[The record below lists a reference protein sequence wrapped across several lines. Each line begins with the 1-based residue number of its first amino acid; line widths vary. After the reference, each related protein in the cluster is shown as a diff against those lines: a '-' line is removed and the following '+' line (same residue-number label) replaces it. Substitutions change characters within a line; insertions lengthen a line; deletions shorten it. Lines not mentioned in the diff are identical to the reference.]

1 MANTPDYTVNQEDPR
16 LQAQLKAGETKVAES
31 NKVYDEM
38 ISQSDSFFKAQ
49 SDAAK
54 QWGETQAKL
63 QNEQTEFA
71 IAQINQQKQQATQ
84 DYTKEQNAAY
94 VDWQK
99 QSNQYGANA
108 EQMAAQGMQNTGY
121 SESSQVSMYNTY
133 QSRYTAARE
142 SYNRSILNYDNA
154 IKDARLQNNARLAE
168 IAYQTLQTQLELS
181 LEGFQYKNDLITTKM
196 DKAMEI
202 DQTYYSRWHDALQ
215 QINTENELNERVRQF
230 NKDYE
235 IRVKEYELEID
246 KFKEQIREFDEE
258 IARLKA
264 KDAKE
269 YEVQIKEL
277 EQRKAEAEEQKRQF
291 DEKLAEEKRQ
301 FDKSLALK
309 SSGGSGGSGVIRRS
323 SGGGGGGGTVRND
336 GGSTAPTYQRVD
348 GSAITPGKPDVDSK
362 SVLALGFGPISG
374 SKLASL
380 EASGVVKSYVS
391 DGKIKYKLS
400 PSALN
405 QKRTSG
411 TTGKF

>member
-63 QNEQTEFA
+63 QNEQTEFS

-154 IKDARLQNNARLAE
+154 IKDARLQNNAKLAE
-168 IAYQTLQTQLELS
+168 IAYQTLQTQLELN

-230 NKDYE
+230 NK
-235 IRVKEYELEID
+235 EYELEID

-258 IARLKA
+258 IARLKD

-291 DEKLAEEKRQ
+291 EEELAEKKRQ

-309 SSGGSGGSGVIRRS
+309 SSGGLGGSGVRRS
-323 SGGGGGGGTVRND
+323 GGDTVRND
-336 GGSTAPTYQRVD
+336 GATSNTTKTYVGVGGGKAGTPTP
-348 GSAITPGKPDVDSK
+348 SSK
-362 SVLALGFGPISG
+362 NQGTVNMNSVLALGQGPISPEY
-374 SKLASL
+374 LRAM
-380 EASGVVKSYVS
+380 ENAGVVERTTTGNKKTGYTTSFKYTPVAR
-391 DGKIKYKLS
+391 KYK
-400 PSALN
+400 
-405 QKRTSG
+405 
-411 TTGKF
+411 